1 MMEEIKKIIAKASYG
16 QDIQSFSKGILINT
30 YDRKKPSEILGCIIT
45 DAEILSC
52 ALEQNVKRGKGVRV
66 NGKFNVHLWYGLSG
80 DTKIAKVSTNFS
92 DIVMIDAQGA
102 GAFKNE
108 EVRTWIQKDPKY
120 TGASIIEEQEGYGVK
135 VLVEYELGAEI
146 VGQTTLNVKVL
157 KFEDNADED
166 EAEPMQS
173 GEIMDDDDDD

>member
-1 MMEEIKKIIAKASYG
+1 
-16 QDIQSFSKGILINT
+16 
-30 YDRKKPSEILGCIIT
+30 
-45 DAEILSC
+45 
-52 ALEQNVKRGKGVRV
+52 
-66 NGKFNVHLWYGLSG
+66 LSG